1 MATISV
7 SIIESLTTGSIG
19 RLSLG
24 VMRHQVGL
32 ILGEPSDTAIL
43 DPASNQSIW
52 KYGNVEF
59 HFNKNL
65 LTLVHADTDDL
76 FYGGQS
82 LVIEPDGF
90 SAGMAPDDAKQLLES
105 SEVRYTTTEGANSPE
120 MEIALESGFRFG
132 FVLDADAG
140 IGETGLCS
148 WSITNAG

>member
-1 MATISV
+1 MATMSV
-7 SIIESLTTGSIG
+7 SIIESLNTGSIG

-24 VMRHQVGL
+24 VMRHRVGS
-32 ILGEPSDTAIL
+32 ILGEPSDTAVL
-43 DPASNQSIW
+43 DPASIQTIW

-59 HFNKNL
+59 HFNQNL
-65 LTLVHADTDDL
+65 LTLIHADTDDL

-82 LVIEPDGF
+82 LVIESDGF
-90 SAGMAPDDAKQLLES
+90 SAGMAPDDPKQLLES
-105 SEVRYTTTEGANSPE
+105 SGVRYTTTVGANSPK

>member
-1 MATISV
+1 MACSTQRSV
-7 SIIESLTTGSIG
+7 
-19 RLSLG
+19 
-24 VMRHQVGL
+24 VKQC
-32 ILGEPSDTAIL
+32 
-43 DPASNQSIW
+43 
-52 KYGNVEF
+52 
-59 HFNKNL
+59 
-65 LTLVHADTDDL
+65 LVHADTDDL

-105 SEVRYTTTEGANSPE
+105 SGVRYTTTEGANSPE

-140 IGETGLCS
+140 IGKTGLCS